1 MKGLNAAEPS
11 AYASSQDLPVARHRH
26 SINFWMP
33 QSAAVA
39 LRAVDVETAELGL
52 QHVHV
57 SVVRAEFT
65 AKPDEHDDRNAQKK
79 HR

>member
-1 MKGLNAAEPS
+1 MKGLNATEPS

-39 LRAVDVETAELGL
+39 LCAVEVETAELDP

-57 SVVRAEFT
+57 SVVLAEGT
-65 AKPDEHDDRNAQKK
+65 AKPDEMTM
-79 HR
+79 